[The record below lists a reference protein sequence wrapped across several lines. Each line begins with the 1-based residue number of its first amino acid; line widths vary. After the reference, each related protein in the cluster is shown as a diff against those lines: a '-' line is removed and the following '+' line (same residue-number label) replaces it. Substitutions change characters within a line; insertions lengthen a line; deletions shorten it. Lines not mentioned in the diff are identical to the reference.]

1 MGQVQSAKILFLGLD
16 NAGKSSI
23 ISYFESRG
31 EVVAAEEPTVGFKEK
46 DIKFKGVNFKIWD
59 VAGKENVRGLWKHYY
74 AEKDGIVYVLDSSNP
89 QKLDEGIQQLK
100 MILGE
105 HELQNSIL
113 LVLANKQDIPNSADP
128 EEIKQ
133 RLQPFVGEKR
143 VWAVYPAT
151 TKVPGGEYVLKAF
164 WWLSK
169 AIREKKKHETKN

>member
-100 MILGE
+100 MIFGRTRTPKLYLACACQQTRHSKLCRSRGDQTTPSTFCWREESLGC
-105 HELQNSIL
+105 LPSN
-113 LVLANKQDIPNSADP
+113 NKSA
-128 EEIKQ
+128 
-133 RLQPFVGEKR
+133 RR
-143 VWAVYPAT
+143 
-151 TKVPGGEYVLKAF
+151 
-164 WWLSK
+164 
-169 AIREKKKHETKN
+169 